1 MTTIDSIYNVF
12 GITAPFEKIGK
23 LLFSETYL
31 KMECWDGKVL
41 KRLQDHGKNRFAHWM
56 TQISPP

>member
-31 KMECWDGKVL
+31 KMECWDGKESL
-41 KRLQDHGKNRFAHWM
+41 EEIARSWQK
-56 TQISPP
+56 